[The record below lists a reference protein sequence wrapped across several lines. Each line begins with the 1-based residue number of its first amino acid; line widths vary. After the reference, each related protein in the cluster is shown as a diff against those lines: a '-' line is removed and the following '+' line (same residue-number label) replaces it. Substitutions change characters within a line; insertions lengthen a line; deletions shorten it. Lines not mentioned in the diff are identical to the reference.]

1 MEHDNGGSEDDFP
14 FQLGDFAVSDCN
26 ACYFPQIFG
35 TLKIIMFDLHG
46 AFCWPVSHNKML
58 HDFSEAYLD
67 VPLEVGING

>member
-1 MEHDNGGSEDDFP
+1 MEHNSGGSEDDFP

-46 AFCWPVSHNKML
+46 AFC
-58 HDFSEAYLD
+58 
-67 VPLEVGING
+67 